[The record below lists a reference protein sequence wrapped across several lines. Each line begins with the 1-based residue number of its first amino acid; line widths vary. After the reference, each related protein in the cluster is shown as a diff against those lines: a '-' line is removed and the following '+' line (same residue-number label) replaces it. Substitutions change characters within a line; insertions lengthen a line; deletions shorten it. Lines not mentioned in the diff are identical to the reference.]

1 MHFILFFELSL
12 TIYYLNATAKGQKAA
27 NLDLKKKMKQVGYN
41 IFQRN
46 ICLHSCQVVENT
58 RKSHVLLFHYFLL
71 LASFGE
77 QNAKQENGS
86 CASRF
91 ELCYVCILFPLW
103 TIYSS
108 FFFPLSKWGIWCREA
123 LLPQQVILYS
133 LQSTFS
139 ALSGFISRVQLFSSG
154 RKKRQRNQ
162 WNRRDTRNDPY
173 KYSQLIFNKE
183 PKAVQ
188 WRKIVFS
195 TKDFGV
201 T

>member
-46 ICLHSCQVVENT
+46 ICRHSCQVVENT
-58 RKSHVLLFHYFLL
+58 RKSHVFLFYYFLL

-91 ELCYVCILFPLW
+91 ELCYVCILFPLR
-103 TIYSS
+103 TVYSS
-108 FFFPLSKWGIWCREA
+108 FFSPSQNGAFGAEGHYCHSKSSYT
-123 LLPQQVILYS
+123 LYS
-133 LQSTFS
+133 PPFQPFQASYPGFS
-139 ALSGFISRVQLFSSG
+139 YFPVGERKDKEKFRNIKVALVIEKGF
-154 RKKRQRNQ
+154 
-162 WNRRDTRNDPY
+162 Y
-173 KYSQLIFNKE
+173 
-183 PKAVQ
+183 
-188 WRKIVFS
+188 
-195 TKDFGV
+195 
-201 T
+201 

>member
-58 RKSHVLLFHYFLL
+58 RKFHVLLFHYFLL

-91 ELCYVCILFPLW
+91 ELCSVCILFPLR

-108 FFFPLSKWGIWCREA
+108 FFFSPLKMGHLVQRGIIA
-123 LLPQQVILYS
+123 TASHLILF
-133 LQSTFS
+133 T
-139 ALSGFISRVQLFSSG
+139 VHLFSPFRLHIQGSVIFQWEKEKTKKNSG
-154 RKKRQRNQ
+154 
-162 WNRRDTRNDPY
+162 T
-173 KYSQLIFNKE
+173 
-183 PKAVQ
+183 
-188 WRKIVFS
+188 
-195 TKDFGV
+195 
-201 T
+201 